1 MELILAGLVGLIVGI
16 LLACWRL
23 RTLCASKAA
32 GSRTL
37 GNVRDVIVTPNVAG
51 GPGPR
56 PGP

>member
-1 MELILAGLVGLIVGI
+1 MEAMILAALVGVLVGI

-23 RTLCASKAA
+23 RTLCAGKLA

-56 PGP
+56 PD

>member
-1 MELILAGLVGLIVGI
+1 MEILLYILAGVIVGI
-16 LLACWRL
+16 LFACWRL
-23 RTLCASKAA
+23 RTLCPSKAA